1 MDLFVSRRRDR
12 WQARFGAR
20 VFQCAVGRSGVAMNK
35 REGDGA
41 TPIGCFTMRYLL
53 FRPDRREAPDT
64 AGLPVRALAPQLAWC
79 DDPNDRAYNQAVN
92 VPYPAHTESMWREDV
107 LYVSGELDRGTAGL
121 LATACRGSVGIVTID
136 LAEATFFDAGA
147 HRAVTKIA
155 KSCKRVRLRHA
166 PPIVQR
172 VVFALA
178 G

>member
-41 TPIGCFTMRYLL
+41 TPIGCFAMRYLL

-92 VPYPAHTESMWREDV
+92 VPYAARTESMWREDE
-107 LYVSGELDRGTAGL
+107 LYDLLVILGYNDNPVVAG
-121 LATACRGSVGIVTID
+121 RGSAIFLH
-136 LAEATFFDAGA
+136 LARPGYTPTEGCIALNEADFLTVVSTATT
-147 HRAVTKIA
+147 R
-155 KSCKRVRLRHA
+155 SRVC
-166 PPIVQR
+166 V
-172 VVFALA
+172 LA
-178 G
+178 S